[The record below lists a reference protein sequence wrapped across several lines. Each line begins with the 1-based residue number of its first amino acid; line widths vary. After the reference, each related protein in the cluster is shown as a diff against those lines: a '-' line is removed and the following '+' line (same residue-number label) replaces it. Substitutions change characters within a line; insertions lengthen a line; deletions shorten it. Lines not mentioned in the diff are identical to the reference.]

1 MLSLDSQEDN
11 DFFCCKLK
19 KNYGCMFNDL
29 NVFSSF
35 IRWVLSD
42 GWQGWKTGVDVY
54 LGEESV
60 GRWNGLYHVWGFWA
74 QWPDR
79 YQCKYISI

>member
-1 MLSLDSQEDN
+1 M
-11 DFFCCKLK
+11 
-19 KNYGCMFNDL
+19 
-29 NVFSSF
+29 SF

-42 GWQGWKTGVDVY
+42 GGQGWKTGVDVY

-74 QWPDR
+74 QWLDR
-79 YQCKYISI
+79 YQCKYIVHFYLESLKWWSVFDSNFGDWI